1 MDCGVWVAEWMIQ
14 YDLWA
19 SYDLQEVNDSTRMT
33 IAVDLVMGDHN
44 PISKEVQEKA
54 VKFWDRNM
62 ICSYKKG
69 AGPRKRTCSPLGP
82 LSP

>member
-1 MDCGVWVAEWMIQ
+1 MIQ

>member
-1 MDCGVWVAEWMIQ
+1 MIQ

-19 SYDLQEVNDSTRMT
+19 SYDLQEVNDSTRMI
-33 IAVDLVMGDHN
+33 IAVDLVMRDHN
-44 PISKEVQEKA
+44 PISEEVQQKV

-62 ICSYKKG
+62 ICSYTKG
-69 AGPRKRTCSPLGP
+69 VGPRKRTRSPLGP